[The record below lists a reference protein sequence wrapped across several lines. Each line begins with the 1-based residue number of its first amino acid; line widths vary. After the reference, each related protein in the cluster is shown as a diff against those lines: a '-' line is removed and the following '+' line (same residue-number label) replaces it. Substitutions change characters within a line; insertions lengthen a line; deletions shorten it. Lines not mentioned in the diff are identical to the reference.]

1 MDLGG
6 CNTEDMKKRNS
17 LKWIIP
23 IFLWAAFYIVLGG
36 VTWRTLGAA
45 LIAASVPVWD
55 KIIDEL

>member
-1 MDLGG
+1 
-6 CNTEDMKKRNS
+6 MKKRNS
-17 LKWIIP
+17 LKWVIP